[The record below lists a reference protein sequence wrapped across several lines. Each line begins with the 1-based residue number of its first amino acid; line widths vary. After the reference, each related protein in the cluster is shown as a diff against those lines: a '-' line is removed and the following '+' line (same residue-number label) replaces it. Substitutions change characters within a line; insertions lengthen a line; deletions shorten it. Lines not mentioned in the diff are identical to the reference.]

1 MNILFHGT
9 VGAAGAAVFDSGLR
23 IRRHQ
28 PTLTRDIMTAC
39 LVYGAV
45 SNHPHESKRAR
56 SGEDLTGYCFVVR
69 ADGWIAAPC
78 PTSCIWLGPDA
89 LEVRGGVTKWIG
101 GYLTLYA
108 VDQIAGRHVL
118 ENHFRDGTLRHLAQ
132 WRAERQEHLTLDV
145 SQILHRLEVTPR
157 LRTWLEEMERDAR
170 GTGQPVLE
178 ICQEIRELANLVDH
192 SLVLSCYRARVARLI
207 RRLLLSVLMER
218 GVKVLTTDVDPP
230 ESVGQPRLWAGDQ
243 LRSEMHGLEISVGR
257 RAGCEPLSEA
267 LELCRMLL
275 TTAVVS
281 RQDIAVT
288 LQKVECLTI
297 RSCLP

>member
-1 MNILFHGT
+1 
-9 VGAAGAAVFDSGLR
+9 VGAAAAALSDAGLR

-28 PTLTRDIMTAC
+28 PTLTRDFVTAC
-39 LVYGAV
+39 LVYGTV
-45 SNHPHESKRAR
+45 TGHPRESKRAR
-56 SGEDLTGYCFVVR
+56 SNEDLTGYCFAVR

-78 PTSCIWLGPDA
+78 PTSCIWLVPDA

-118 ENHFRDGTLRHLAQ
+118 ETHFRDGTLRRLAR

-145 SQILHRLEVTPR
+145 SQILHRLEVTPP

-170 GTGQPVLE
+170 GTGEPVLE
-178 ICQEIRELANLVDH
+178 ICQELRELANLVGP
-192 SLVLSCYRARVARLI
+192 SLVLSCYHARVARLI
-207 RRLLLSVLMER
+207 RRLLLSVLAER

-230 ESVGQPRLWAGDQ
+230 QSIGHPRLWVGDQ

-267 LELCRMLL
+267 LGLCRMLL
-275 TTAVVS
+275 TNAVVS

-288 LQKVECLTI
+288 LQRVECLTI